1 MTKLQI
7 LGMGCSKCQ
16 LLTTH
21 AETAAKELGM
31 TYELEKITDIG
42 KITDMGVMM
51 TPALAINDK
60 VVLSGKVA
68 SAEEIKKILQANQ

>member
-16 LLTTH
+16 LLTAHTE
-21 AETAAKELGM
+21 AAAKELGM
-31 TYELEKITDIG
+31 AYELEKITDIG

-68 SAEEIKKILQANQ
+68 SAEEIKNILQANQ

>member
-16 LLTTH
+16 LLTAH
-21 AETAAKELGM
+21 AEAAAKELGM

-42 KITDMGVMM
+42 KITGMGVMM

-68 SAEEIKKILQANQ
+68 SVEEIKKILQANQ